1 MAEAPRIP
9 RQLANEVGKVV
20 SPTKNSALFQQIP
33 WLLFLLVAELIAG
46 RNFGGKIKW
55 PKNFNVII
63 GI

>member
-1 MAEAPRIP
+1 VAETPRIP

-20 SPTKNSALFQQIP
+20 SPTQTSALFQQMP
-33 WLLFLLVAELIAG
+33 WLLFLLVAESIAG
-46 RNFGGKIKW
+46 RNCGGKIKW